1 MEVLTRLRGRSKLE
15 GRYPAA
21 GPIDTRPGQREKMMP
36 DQQAPVPVTILT
48 GFLGAGKTTLL
59 KRILTDPKG
68 IRFGMLINDFGA
80 VNIDSELVVDSTA
93 DRVSLENG
101 CVCCS
106 IREDL
111 VAAIRDIL
119 DRTPRPDRLIIEA
132 SGVSRPLPIADTLD
146 IDGLADRTVLD
157 GIFCMI
163 DCAGFRDLDYAATE
177 LALDQA
183 GSSDIVILNKADAAS
198 PDDIDAIETTLK
210 GPMPHLRT
218 VRARY
223 AAIPHELLF
232 GIRSPSIASEA
243 GADGRHGPAHGTS
256 HDHHDHHHDHDHDH
270 NHSDEFESWN
280 WQSEHPVD
288 ARRLRAAIR
297 AIPSGVMRA
306 KGILRSG
313 GNADERLVFQM
324 VGKRHEL
331 TTEEEKAP
339 ALSSIVAIGRRG
351 SFDPEKL
358 TGLFD
363 GCVSS

>member
-1 MEVLTRLRGRSKLE
+1 
-15 GRYPAA
+15 
-21 GPIDTRPGQREKMMP
+21 MP

-59 KRILTDPKG
+59 KRILADPKG

-93 DRVSLENG
+93 DRVALENG

-111 VAAIRDIL
+111 VAAIQDIL
-119 DRTPRPDRLIIEA
+119 DRIPRPDRLIIEA

-146 IDGLADRTVLD
+146 VDGLAGRAVLD

-163 DCAGFRDLDYAATE
+163 DCAGFRDLDYATTE

-183 GSSDIVILNKADAAS
+183 AGSDIVILNKADAVH

-210 GPMPHLRT
+210 GSMPHLRT

-232 GIRSPSIASEA
+232 GIRSPSIGRA
-243 GADGRHGPAHGTS
+243 GDAVPADGRDGPVHGTR
-256 HDHHDHHHDHDHDH
+256 HDHHDHDHDH
-270 NHSDEFESWN
+270 DHSEEFEAWSWR
-280 WQSEHPVD
+280 SEHPVD
-288 ARRLRAAIR
+288 AQRLRTAIR
-297 AIPSGVMRA
+297 AVPPGVMRA
-306 KGILRSG
+306 KGILRS
-313 GNADERLVFQM
+313 ADEAGKRLVFQM
-324 VGKRHEL
+324 VGKRYEL
-331 TTEEEKAP
+331 TTEEEEAP

-358 TGLFD
+358 TSLFD
-363 GCVSS
+363 GCRVIR